1 MMKQYNSFEEIDT
14 RLKILNL
21 NIKIDKESLKL
32 NLKRSKI
39 DLKCLDI
46 FEEFNSILQK
56 KISTWLIR
64 VLIKIFRK
72 D

>member
-1 MMKQYNSFEEIDT
+1 MKQYNSFEEIDT

>member
-21 NIKIDKESLKL
+21 KIKIDKESLKL

>member
-1 MMKQYNSFEEIDT
+1 MKQYNSFEEIDT

-21 NIKIDKESLKL
+21 KIKIDKESLKL